1 MTVRE
6 RCLSSPATDSVTS
19 VAATLDLDQSSAP
32 PQLNVGGDWTLA
44 NYRSLQQQIAALRT
58 PPGDTTQISF
68 ARLGALDTAGA
79 ALLTDLLGAQRTLQL
94 TQTEGALPDASRSL
108 LATVAQALT
117 QSPAAK
123 PAIKY
128 SWASDVLARIGVSM
142 LTLRANI
149 MALLGFTGLTLQTLA
164 GSVLRPSRW
173 RLTAVVA
180 QIEQTGLD
188 AVPIV
193 ALLTFMV
200 GAVIAFLGATVLANF
215 GASIYTVDLV
225 AFSFLREF
233 AVLLTA
239 ILMAGRTASAFTAQI
254 GSMKANEEIDA
265 IRALGLDPVNLL
277 VLPRVL
283 ALLVAM
289 PALTFIAMM
298 SGMLGGAMVCA
309 LTLDISPTMFLTL
322 LQQDVGIRHFIL
334 GIAKAPLFAFV
345 IALIGCLEGFKVSGS
360 AQSVGEHTTSSVVQS
375 IFLVILI
382 DALAALFYME
392 MGW

>member
-1 MTVRE
+1 MGDT
-6 RCLSSPATDSVTS
+6 LNT
-19 VAATLDLDQSSAP
+19 AATLHLDTTSNP
-32 PQLNVGGDWTLA
+32 PHLHAGGDWTLPH
-44 NYRSLQQQIAALRT
+44 YGKLQNQISAMRL
-58 PPGDTTQISF
+58 PPSAPVNISF
-68 ARLGALDTAGA
+68 AQLTALDTSGA
-79 ALLTDLLGAQRTLQL
+79 VLLAELLGAPRARELAQD
-94 TQTEGALPDASRSL
+94 GSGLPAAWRSL
-108 LATVAQALT
+108 LATVAQALEQT
-117 QSPAAK
+117 SAAPPPAQHGW
-123 PAIKY
+123 I
-128 SWASDVLARIGVSM
+128 SDLLARIGVAM
-142 LTLRANI
+142 IGLRANTV
-149 MALLGFTGLTLQTLA
+149 ALLGFTGLTLQTLA
-164 GSVLRPSRW
+164 GSLLRPSRW
-173 RLTAVVA
+173 RVTATVA

-265 IRALGLDPVNLL
+265 IRALGLDPLQML

-298 SGMLGGAMVCA
+298 SGLLGGAMVCA
-309 LTLDISPTMFLTL
+309 LTLDISPTMFMTL
-322 LQQDVGIRHFIL
+322 LQQDVGIRHFWL
-334 GIAKAPLFAFV
+334 GMCKAPLFAFV

-360 AQSVGEHTTSSVVQS
+360 AQSVGQHTTSSVVQS
-375 IFLVILI
+375 IFLVILL
-382 DALAALFYME
+382 DAVAALFYME